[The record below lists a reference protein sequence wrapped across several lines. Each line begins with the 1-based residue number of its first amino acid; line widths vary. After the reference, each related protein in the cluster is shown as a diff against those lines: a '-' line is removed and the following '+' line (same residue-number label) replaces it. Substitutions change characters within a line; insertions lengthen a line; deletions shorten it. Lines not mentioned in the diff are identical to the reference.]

1 MSGTRRRP
9 GRMGPHVAGFEAWL
23 LALGY
28 TPGTVRGELKVAGG
42 LGRWLA
48 VEDIDISQVTT
59 AVLERFRS
67 ACRDG
72 GRRRVPSVRSFAPLL
87 GYLVTKGVL
96 TAEPPPSLTEGGQLV
111 ADYAGWLVNERGLA
125 AATVLRYE
133 NLARRFLEQR
143 AAVSGSSVVE
153 DLTGMDVVAFLVAET
168 ERVSVGSAKGRVAEL
183 RSLLKF
189 LYLKGHTVRAV
200 ASAVPPVAGWH
211 DTTLP
216 VGLARSDVNRLLA
229 GCDRGS
235 SDGIRD
241 YAILMLVARLGLRS
255 IEVARLE
262 LGDLDWRAGEIM
274 VRGKA
279 RRQDRLPLPC
289 DVGEAL
295 SAYLCDARPVTT
307 IREVFLAVKAPRRAI
322 RADLVSDVTR
332 RACERVGMPRVGAH
346 RLRHALATEML
357 RQGATLVEV
366 SQVLRHRDI
375 ATTAIYAKVDLGTL
389 RGVVQPWP
397 GASR

>member
-1 MSGTRRRP
+1 MSGTRRKP
-9 GRMGPHVAGFEAWL
+9 GRMGPHIAGFEAWL
-23 LALGY
+23 LALAY
-28 TPGTVRGELKVAGG
+28 TPGTVRSELKTVGS

-48 VEDIDISQVTT
+48 IEDTEVSLVTM
-59 AVLERFRS
+59 AVIERFRS

-87 GYLVTKGVL
+87 RYLTSAGVL
-96 TAEPPPSLTEGGQLV
+96 IAEPPRPLTEVGQLV
-111 ADYAGWLVNERGLA
+111 AGYVGWLVEERGLA
-125 AATVLRYE
+125 PTTVLRYE
-133 NLARRFLEQR
+133 NMARRFLEQR
-143 AAVSGSSVVE
+143 AAVSGSKFVE
-153 DLTGMDVVAFLVAET
+153 DLTGADVVAFLVAET
-168 ERVSVGSAKGRVAEL
+168 ERVSVGAAKGRVAEL

-189 LYLKGHTVRAV
+189 LYLKGYTVRAL
-200 ASAVPPVAGWH
+200 ATAVPPVAGWH

-216 VGLARSDVNRLLA
+216 VGLARPDVNRLLA
-229 GCDRGS
+229 GCDRS
-235 SDGIRD
+235 SPDGIRD
-241 YAILMLVARLGLRS
+241 YAMLMLVARLGLRS

-307 IREVFLAVKAPRRAI
+307 IREVFLAIKAPRRAI

-332 RACERVGMPRVGAH
+332 RACERVGVPRVGAH

-366 SQVLRHRDI
+366 SQVLRHRDL
-375 ATTAIYAKVDLGTL
+375 ATTAIYAKVDLDTL

-397 GASR
+397 GAAR

>member
-1 MSGTRRRP
+1 MSGTRRKP
-9 GRMGPHVAGFEAWL
+9 GRMGPHIGGFEVWL

-28 TPGTVRGELKVAGG
+28 TPGTVRGELKIAGG
-42 LGRWLA
+42 LGRWLV
-48 VEDIDISQVTT
+48 VENIELSQVTT
-59 AVLERFRS
+59 VVIERFRL
-67 ACRDG
+67 ACRDE
-72 GRRRVPSVRSFAPLL
+72 GRRRVPSVRSFAPLRR
-87 GYLVTKGVL
+87 YLTSAGVL
-96 TAEPPPSLTEGGQLV
+96 IVEPAPPLTAVGRLV
-111 ADYAGWLVNERGLA
+111 ADYAGWLVVERGLA
-125 AATVLRYE
+125 PTTVLRYE
-133 NLARRFLEQR
+133 NMARRFLEQR
-143 AAVSGSSVVE
+143 AVVSGSRFVE
-153 DLTGMDVVAFLVAET
+153 DLTGTDVVAFLVAET
-168 ERVSVGSAKGRVAEL
+168 GRVSVGAAKGRVAEL

-189 LYLKGHTVRAV
+189 LYLKGHTVRSLAT
-200 ASAVPPVAGWH
+200 AVPPVAGWH

-216 VGLARSDVNRLLA
+216 VGLAQSDVNRLLA
-229 GCDRGS
+229 GCDRS
-235 SDGIRD
+235 SPDGIRD

-262 LGDLDWRAGEIM
+262 LGDLDWRAGEIT

-279 RRQDRLPLPC
+279 RRRDRLPLPC

-295 SAYLCDARPVTT
+295 SAYLRDARSVTT

-332 RACERVGMPRVGAH
+332 RACERVGVPRVGAH

-366 SQVLRHRDI
+366 SQVLRHRDL
-375 ATTAIYAKVDLGTL
+375 ATTAIYAKVDLVTL

-397 GASR
+397 GTSR